1 MDVTSFADFDASDYR
16 ERQQFFDLND
26 LAHGS
31 IHTAMLITGTVRD
44 RVPLYTEQPDDDW
57 LFNHDR
63 DHRERAAA
71 LGLTAP
77 PDLTVVDF
85 DDPASIEQW
94 KQYHYDHH
102 ILLNEA
108 LGL

>member
-1 MDVTSFADFDASDYR
+1 MDITSFSDFDAADHDS
-16 ERQQFFDLND
+16 RQQFFDLND

-31 IHTAMLITGTVRD
+31 IHTAMLISGTVRD
-44 RVPLYTEQPDDDW
+44 RVPLYTERPSEEW
-57 LFNHDR
+57 LFDHDR

-71 LGLTAP
+71 LNITAP
-77 PDLTVVDF
+77 PDLTSVDF

-102 ILLNEA
+102 ILLNQA
-108 LGL
+108 IGL